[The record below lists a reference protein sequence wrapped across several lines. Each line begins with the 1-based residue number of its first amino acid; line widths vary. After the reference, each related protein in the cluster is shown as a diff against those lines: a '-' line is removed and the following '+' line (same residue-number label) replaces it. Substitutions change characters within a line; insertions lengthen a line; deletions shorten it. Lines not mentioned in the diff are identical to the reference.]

1 MKPMLKWS
9 ALALAVCLPL
19 SAQAHRAW
27 MLPSSTVLSGEDP
40 WVTVDAAVSN
50 DLFYFE
56 HVPLQIEGVGK
67 PLQLAPRPAPQGEAA
82 SGAGASGAGAPA
94 AGAPA
99 SQPPMRRPA
108 NVLLITAPDGS
119 RLEPQNGATGRYRS
133 TFDVHLTQK
142 GTYKLAIASDNLI
155 AIWKENGENRRWMG
169 KLDDLAANVP
179 AKAEGLR
186 VIQGN
191 NRMETFVTSG
201 KPTDGVFQPTNK
213 GLELVPVTHPNDL
226 FAGEAAEFTFLL
238 DGKPA
243 AHVEV
248 SVVPGGNRYR
258 DQTGD
263 FAVKTDAAGKASIT
277 WPAPGMYWIEAEYR
291 SQDGVAKPVTE
302 RRAAY
307 SATLEVLAP

>member
-1 MKPMLKWS
+1 MKPMLKWT

-82 SGAGASGAGAPA
+82 SGAGASGAGT
-94 AGAPA
+94 PA

-291 SQDGVAKPVTE
+291 SQDGVAKPVPA
-302 RRAAY
+302 RRAATR
-307 SATLEVLAP
+307 APRHGLAP